1 MELPISIHTMYL
13 YQYGEVEGRTEL
25 RRFNEQT
32 IIMDRAADQLL
43 DDTLVLLGSSLK
55 TRKSSA
61 RVLMR
66 TKKYIPIMME
76 AHLNWAFFQ
85 VHQNKQH
92 YKAYINQKY
101 VTYIEGSDEYT
112 DITFLDGAKLRLP
125 QKVKHVQKQYEK
137 CICFVDTQ
145 HKIIKRQSLYDCR

>member
-32 IIMDRAADQLL
+32 IIMDRTADQLL

-76 AHLNWAFFQ
+76 AHLNWAFFRF
-85 VHQNKQH
+85 
-92 YKAYINQKY
+92 IR
-101 VTYIEGSDEYT
+101 ISS
-112 DITFLDGAKLRLP
+112 
-125 QKVKHVQKQYEK
+125 
-137 CICFVDTQ
+137 
-145 HKIIKRQSLYDCR
+145 IIKRILIRNM